1 MQKILNYT
9 LVEKDTSV
17 LDKMP
22 RALMTEQE
30 MEWVDWL
37 KSTQTVYGELPT
49 LADFKLQFPMFI
61 PLPYR
66 SKSGLLKQAIERK
79 KKNAIHETL
88 ASIDPNDLDE
98 SARAVAKLK
107 DKLAMGPSE
116 LLSMSHI
123 SRTKMYGK
131 AFKSH
136 FIISPDVTNKL
147 NGIKDGEVL
156 TIIGRYGSGKS
167 ALIENSIIRWL
178 MEGERV
184 LVISNDMSTTATA
197 MRLDSFLVHQNVS
210 MMDKSHLP
218 ILDKIASIVYN
229 SLDGQI
235 IIPSKPIQYVS
246 EIVGIVKQEQATILV
261 VDGAYLVKSERSKD
275 KGSRNWEAI
284 SDTSGE
290 LTWLAHTLE
299 IPVILVSQANRS
311 GDVAYSNSLAQD
323 SDILIKLDDETE
335 VMAEEE
341 YIKAIQI
348 STMKNRRGSPYR
360 GYCMINFKDFTVYDT
375 KFVKVTT

>member
-1 MQKILNYT
+1 
-9 LVEKDTSV
+9 
-17 LDKMP
+17 
-22 RALMTEQE
+22 
-30 MEWVDWL
+30 
-37 KSTQTVYGELPT
+37 
-49 LADFKLQFPMFI
+49 
-61 PLPYR
+61 
-66 SKSGLLKQAIERK
+66 
-79 KKNAIHETL
+79 
-88 ASIDPNDLDE
+88 
-98 SARAVAKLK
+98 
-107 DKLAMGPSE
+107 
-116 LLSMSHI
+116 
-123 SRTKMYGK
+123 
-131 AFKSH
+131 
-136 FIISPDVTNKL
+136 
-147 NGIKDGEVL
+147 
-156 TIIGRYGSGKS
+156 
-167 ALIENSIIRWL
+167 
-178 MEGERV
+178 
-184 LVISNDMSTTATA
+184 
-197 MRLDSFLVHQNVS
+197 
-210 MMDKSHLP
+210 MDKSHLP
-218 ILDKIASIVYN
+218 ILDKITRIVYN